1 VPGALDHVRVWLPLT
16 RRIAVP
22 SQVGLSLLL
31 IALTLVVYARAV
43 SFGFVIFD
51 DPRYVTDN
59 FYVLSGLSLR
69 GIRWAFSTFHDC
81 NWIPLTWVSLMLDTS
96 IYGRWAGGFH
106 ATNILLHVAN
116 VLLVFFCLK
125 RATGEIGR
133 SAFVAAI
140 FAVHPLHVE
149 SVAWITER
157 KDVLSMF
164 CGLMSLYAYIR
175 YAQRRHYAWLALS
188 LGTFAC
194 SLASKQTFVT
204 LPFVFLLFDFWPLCR
219 FAGVPH
225 PVQDDGVPRD
235 RRPRIAPLIVE
246 KIPFFIVSAAF
257 CAVAIWAQSSGHSV
271 RSLAEM
277 PLSIRV
283 LNAVSAY
290 GLYLEKVVLPFG
302 LAIFYPHPGSEI
314 GLAGAAFS
322 VAALSAI
329 SVFTI
334 ATVRRWPFVL
344 MGWLWFLGTLIP
356 MIGLVQVGLQQRAD
370 RYGYL
375 PNLGLYIAVAWLVPA
390 IVTAPVAR
398 RRLLPAVAGA
408 VVALYAAIAFVQVGT
423 WRDGI
428 VLMGHALA
436 VTEENPFAHTVLGE
450 AFLAESRVDDALEQ
464 YRRIIELAPQDPN
477 SHVTMGALLYALR
490 RFDGAGEE
498 FRAALA
504 MDDSCAAAHTGL
516 ALAFCGRRQYVEAR
530 AEFLR
535 SLEIDPRDAGAYS
548 GLAVLCRTLGEV
560 EQSIAYAERALK
572 IEDTP
577 LHCQRL
583 MAIKLFDQGHFDE
596 AVERWRQLVAVA
608 PGNEEIR
615 AELDQAQAL
624 SRDRIGEIRE

>member
-1 VPGALDHVRVWLPLT
+1 MPGALDHVRVWLPLT

-22 SQVGLSLLL
+22 SQVGLSVLL

-125 RATGEIGR
+125 GATRQIGR
-133 SAFVAAI
+133 SVFVAAL
-140 FAVHPLHVE
+140 FAIHPLHVE

-175 YAQRRHYAWLALS
+175 YAQRRHYVWLAIS
-188 LGTFAC
+188 LGIFAC

-204 LPFVFLLFDFWPLCR
+204 LPFVFLLFDFWPLGR
-219 FAGVPH
+219 FDGVPH
-225 PVQDDGVPRD
+225 PVQDDRVPYD

-277 PLSIRV
+277 PLSTRV

-290 GLYLEKVVLPFG
+290 GLYLEKGLLPFG

-314 GLAGAAFS
+314 GLAVVAFS

-329 SVFTI
+329 SVFAT

-344 MGWLWFLGTLIP
+344 MGWLWFVGTLIP

-370 RYGYL
+370 RYVYL
-375 PNLGLYIAVAWLVPA
+375 PNLGLYITVAWLVPT

-408 VVALYAAIAFVQVGT
+408 VVALYAATAFVQVGT

-428 VLMGHALA
+428 VLMRHALA
-436 VTEENPFAHTVLGE
+436 VTDENPFTRTVLGD
-450 AFLAESRVDDALEQ
+450 AFLAESRVDEALEQ
-464 YRRIIELAPQDPN
+464 YRRMIELAPQDPN
-477 SHVTMGALLYALR
+477 RHVTMGALLYELR
-490 RFDGAGEE
+490 RFDGAAAE

-530 AEFLR
+530 AQFLR

-548 GLAVLCRTLGEV
+548 GLAVLVSDSRRSRTIDRLRRASARDRG
-560 EQSIAYAERALK
+560 YAA
-572 IEDTP
+572 P
-577 LHCQRL
+577 LP
-583 MAIKLFDQGHFDE
+583 AADG
-596 AVERWRQLVAVA
+596 
-608 PGNEEIR
+608 
-615 AELDQAQAL
+615 DQA
-624 SRDRIGEIRE
+624 IRSGTLR